1 MVWLGIVLV
10 KSEQI
15 DNNSIYITL
24 DFILTPIIMGLITPF
39 FWENKNEENT
49 LKIKFF
55 KDIDLLLIT
64 FLIAIALCFLI
75 LKEGAICL
83 LIVSPIIL
91 AMMMLGQYFG
101 KIILIKRNNKV
112 NVSFILMFLLLFI
125 YDAFAIHNFQT
136 SVSDSIIINSPVEK
150 VWKNVAAYDSINEPS
165 KFWMFDIG
173 LPMPIATTVTGFAQ
187 GEKRNCIF
195 SNGAVFN
202 EIMDEYIPNQRLT
215 FSITSQPKDPEI
227 IGHLEIQKGQFVL
240 KDNGNGS
247 TTLTGTS
254 WYKLRVYPAWYF
266 NYWAES
272 ITRNVHLRAMEHIKN
287 LSEKNVL

>member
-1 MVWLGIVLV
+1 M
-10 KSEQI
+10 
-15 DNNSIYITL
+15 
-24 DFILTPIIMGLITPF
+24 
-39 FWENKNEENT
+39 
-49 LKIKFF
+49 
-55 KDIDLLLIT
+55 LLIT

-187 GEKRNCIF
+187 GEKEIVFSVMELFLMNIWMNIF
-195 SNGAVFN
+195 QIKDLLLGLLHN
-202 EIMDEYIPNQRLT
+202 
-215 FSITSQPKDPEI
+215 PKT
-227 IGHLEIQKGQFVL
+227 L
-240 KDNGNGS
+240 KLLD
-247 TTLTGTS
+247 
-254 WYKLRVYPAWYF
+254 
-266 NYWAES
+266 
-272 ITRNVHLRAMEHIKN
+272 I
-287 LSEKNVL
+287 